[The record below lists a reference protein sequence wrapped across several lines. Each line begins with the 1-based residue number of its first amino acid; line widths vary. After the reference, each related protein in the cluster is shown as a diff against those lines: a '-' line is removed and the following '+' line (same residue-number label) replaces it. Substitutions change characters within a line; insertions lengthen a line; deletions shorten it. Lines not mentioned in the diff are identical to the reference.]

1 MAIPDIPRPAPV
13 HPAAGPPAVVRVR
26 EPGELICAVPVLIGF
41 HPRESLVLVA
51 SGTGGRGRRLG
62 LAVRLDLPPPEHAE
76 AAVRAAVEGLL
87 RDAPAGAAVIVVGA
101 GSGAGPPHREL
112 VDLAV
117 RALERHRVDVHTRLW
132 TESTTRGATW
142 ACYHPCHC
150 TGVLPDPSATV
161 LLAAAVAGGQVVHT
175 DRAELE
181 RLVAP
186 VDPETLRRRE
196 LRLVRAVEDA
206 AQRADGR
213 IDDPADGRR
222 VVDTAIAD
230 ARAGRL
236 ILDDASV
243 LAIAAA
249 LTVPDVR
256 DCALALCA
264 GPSASAAE
272 QLWTALVR
280 ETPDPEAAEP
290 AALLAVSALLRGD
303 GALANVAL
311 DRADRA
317 WPGHR
322 LTQILRAVAD
332 TGIRPSEL
340 RACLRPD
347 VAGRGDGS
355 PGGRRRTTRRRRRTG

>member
-1 MAIPDIPRPAPV
+1 M
-13 HPAAGPPAVVRVR
+13 
-26 EPGELICAVPVLIGF
+26 
-41 HPRESLVLVA
+41 
-51 SGTGGRGRRLG
+51 
-62 LAVRLDLPPPEHAE
+62 
-76 AAVRAAVEGLL
+76 
-87 RDAPAGAAVIVVGA
+87 
-101 GSGAGPPHREL
+101 
-112 VDLAV
+112 
-117 RALERHRVDVHTRLW
+117 
-132 TESTTRGATW
+132 
-142 ACYHPCHC
+142 
-150 TGVLPDPSATV
+150 
-161 LLAAAVAGGQVVHT
+161 VHT

-230 ARAGRL
+230 AQAGRL